1 MPTILLFAIIYYVF
15 IAYKSISLYFLYHN
29 GIPIKMKLVGDGLFL
44 NNLGTSGLIIPTLTA
59 VKEGCQSLF
68 KPDVDGVEISLTLI
82 LEGVTAG
89 DPSVAQRSKGVLT
102 LAKGVLGGC
111 VMRYLCFFFILSSSS
126 GVSCFIDITRH

>member
-1 MPTILLFAIIYYVF
+1 
-15 IAYKSISLYFLYHN
+15 
-29 GIPIKMKLVGDGLFL
+29 MKLVGDGLLL
-44 NNLGTSGLIIPTLTA
+44 NDLGTSGLIIPTTTA

-68 KPDVDGVEISLTLI
+68 KPDGDGGEICLTLI
-82 LEGVTAG
+82 LEGATAG
-89 DPSVAQRSKGVLT
+89 DEVWGEGSPAVAQHSKGVLT